1 MLAGVLLNWG
11 VMIPY
16 KATSRERRDI
26 GLDLRRSLDTD
37 TAGLTIYKSSAL
49 RGLYAEGHYMGG
61 RIVTFKSVAELPSEE
76 KTIYVLAPEVPI
88 VPDRAWRNLLS
99 REYRHQRLNLWKG
112 ELRQDTEL

>member
-1 MLAGVLLNWG
+1 
-11 VMIPY
+11 
-16 KATSRERRDI
+16 
-26 GLDLRRSLDTD
+26 
-37 TAGLTIYKSSAL
+37 
-49 RGLYAEGHYMGG
+49 MGG